1 MRATQSLESQADSQ
15 ADEVRSRM
23 LTNIFFTVLQ
33 HVSNQIP
40 FITHIFSRLLVT
52 AIAFTIP
59 IFAQNS
65 FSVNDG
71 VDKLVRPRIV
81 QVAATSAAP
90 LNTVE
95 LEQKAFQLLNQK
107 RVEVGLSPLI
117 WNESMAKVA
126 RLHSTNMAN
135 FKFFSHKGLDGL
147 QVDGRAESL
156 GFNKWKGIGE
166 NIAYNRGFANPVE
179 FTVER
184 WMLSDSHRENLL
196 DKRWKESAVGI
207 AVTKDGTYYFTEV
220 FWYK

>member
-1 MRATQSLESQADSQ
+1 
-15 ADEVRSRM
+15 M

-33 HVSNQIP
+33 HVSTQIP
-40 FITHIFSRLLVT
+40 LITHIFSRLLVVVIT
-52 AIAFTIP
+52 FSATS
-59 IFAQNS
+59 FAQNS
-65 FSVNDG
+65 FTAKDDVE
-71 VDKLVRPRIV
+71 KLVRPRIV
-81 QVAATSAAP
+81 QVAATSVAP
-90 LNTVE
+90 LNTGE

-107 RVEVGLSPLI
+107 RIEIGLSPLV

-179 FTVER
+179 FAIER

-196 DKRWKESAVGI
+196 DKRWRESAVGI

>member
-1 MRATQSLESQADSQ
+1 
-15 ADEVRSRM
+15 M
-23 LTNIFFTVLQ
+23 LTNIFFAVLQ
-33 HVSNQIP
+33 HISAQIP
-40 FITHIFSRLLVT
+40 LITHIFSRLLVA

-65 FSVNDG
+65 LAVNDG
-71 VDKLVRPRIV
+71 IDKLVRPRV
-81 QVAATSAAP
+81 VKVAATSAAP
-90 LNTVE
+90 QNTVE

-107 RVEVGLSPLI
+107 RIEIGLSPLV
-117 WNESMAKVA
+117 WSENMAKVA
-126 RLHSTNMAN
+126 RLHSNNMAN
-135 FKFFSHKGLDGL
+135 FKFFSHQGLDGL

-156 GFNKWKGIGE
+156 GYKQWHSIGE

-179 FTVER
+179 FAVER

-207 AVTKDGTYYFTEV
+207 AIAKDGTYYFTEV